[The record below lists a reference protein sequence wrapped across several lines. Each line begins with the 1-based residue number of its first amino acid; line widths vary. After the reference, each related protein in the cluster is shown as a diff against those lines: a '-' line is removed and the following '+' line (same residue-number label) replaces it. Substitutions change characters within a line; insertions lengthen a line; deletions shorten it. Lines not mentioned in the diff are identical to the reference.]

1 MPWRST
7 PPDLALGSGALSL
20 NAEPS
25 NFSGTVAAMA
35 KEGDSPEAPAATA
48 TLLCKNSRRLHHG
61 RTRSGPVMTFLPPL
75 ALFSSEHATVKLSC
89 CPAKYDRARRRH
101 S

>member
-25 NFSGTVAAMA
+25 NFSGTGAAMA
-35 KEGDSPEAPAATA
+35 KEGDSP
-48 TLLCKNSRRLHHG
+48 
-61 RTRSGPVMTFLPPL
+61 
-75 ALFSSEHATVKLSC
+75 
-89 CPAKYDRARRRH
+89 
-101 S
+101 